1 MIYRVKKQKNE
12 MDTYVLYDVNRMPQ
26 ACYAEDRGDIIE
38 FDSSLD
44 RAVFFTKLFIPGFGG
59 ALLFADNCKEGYP
72 PGEEAIDFYYEAA
85 RSRMH
90 ALDQY
95 KKEVIANYGQIPVQA
110 EDRLKRASELLM
122 QGAVS
127 EEASLKILCELLWA
141 GEEIVSF
148 ESRSKIA
155 RTGLRD
161 DFLVGCST
169 KGFTDSTPEWKR
181 YFSELFNCV
190 CVPTHWGIVEPE
202 QGEKH
207 YDVLD
212 EMIRWSK
219 AQGMV
224 VRGHALYWFSPNWEC
239 NTWIEKLSYEEVKK
253 LVLERIDFLTREYRD
268 YFDLVDFNEPIQANA
283 KNMTFDEHF
292 AIMKEAYAIVRRN
305 APDCKLMLNIFNEW
319 QELYGLNRSDLNR
332 IQKDYG
338 QIKSIQP
345 RDNEWCVTIYEY
357 LDRCV
362 AEGLHFDCLGI
373 QWHDHPYDLFS
384 SREIIKNWYNR
395 YHLPIHLTELEVSSS
410 DKPASLVQF
419 GRPFPATHLYWHD
432 TWNEEIQS
440 EWFQSFLELMYS
452 LDEVK
457 EFSTFSFCDAPKQ
470 WGSYTDKYPVAR
482 RFQVGAIAYAGLLDE
497 DEQPKPSYYGLKY
510 AMKRLGIKKHL
521 PGQGE
526 EGLS

>member
-1 MIYRVKKQKNE
+1 MIYRVKKQKNA

-26 ACYAEDRGDIIE
+26 ASYAEDRGDFMEFESPIE
-38 FDSSLD
+38 K
-44 RAVFFTKLFIPGFGG
+44 AVFFTKVFIPGFGG

-72 PGEEAIDFYYEAA
+72 PDGEPIDFYYEAA
-85 RSRMH
+85 RSRLH
-90 ALDQY
+90 ALEVF
-95 KKEVIANYGQIPVQA
+95 KEGVTAAYGYIPAKA
-110 EDRLKRASELLM
+110 EERLDKVRKMLAA
-122 QGAVS
+122 GAVPETVS
-127 EEASLKILCELLWA
+127 LEALCELLWA
-141 GEEIVSF
+141 GEEMVSF
-148 ESRSKIA
+148 EAKSKIA
-155 RTGLRD
+155 RNGLRD
-161 DFLVGCST
+161 DFMVGCST
-169 KGFTDSTPEWKR
+169 KGFTESTPEWKQ
-181 YFSELFNCV
+181 YFSDLFNCV

-202 QGEKH
+202 RGDKH

-212 EMIRWSK
+212 EMIKWSK
-219 AQGMV
+219 EQGMI
-224 VRGHALYWFSPNWEC
+224 VRGHALVWFSPNWEC

-253 LVLERIDFLTREYRD
+253 LVLERVDFLTTEYKD

-305 APDCKLMLNIFNEW
+305 VPNCRLMLNFFNEW

-345 RDNEWCVTIYEY
+345 RDNEWCVTVYEY

-362 AEGLHFDCLGI
+362 AEGMDFDCIGI

-384 SREIIKNWYNR
+384 SREIIKNWYSR
-395 YHLPIHLTELEVSSS
+395 YHMPIHLTELEVSSS
-410 DKPASLVQF
+410 DAPASKVMF
-419 GRPFPATHLYWHD
+419 GRPFPATNLYWHD

-470 WGSYTDKYPVAR
+470 WGSYTEQYPSAK
-482 RFQVGAIAYAGLLDE
+482 RFQVGALAYAGLLDE
-497 DEQPKPSYYGLKY
+497 DEKPKPAYYGLKY
-510 AMKRLGIKKHL
+510 AMKHLGIEKH
-521 PGQGE
+521 PMK
-526 EGLS
+526 

>member
-12 MDTYVLYDVNRMPQ
+12 MNTYVLYDVNRMPQ
-26 ACYAEDRGDIIE
+26 ACYAEDRGDRIE
-38 FDSSLD
+38 FDSPLD

-59 ALLFADNCKEGYP
+59 ALLFADNNKEGYA
-72 PGEEAIDFYYEAA
+72 PGGEPLDFYYEAA
-85 RSRMH
+85 RSRLY
-90 ALDQY
+90 ALEQY
-95 KKEVIANYGQIPVQA
+95 KKEVVEHYGLIPAQA
-110 EDRLKRASELLM
+110 ESRLKRASELLAP
-122 QGAVS
+122 GIVS
-127 EEASLKILCELLWA
+127 EEVSLQILCELLWA

-148 ESRSKIA
+148 ESKSKIA
-155 RTGLRD
+155 RNGLRD

-169 KGFTDSTPEWKR
+169 KGFTESSPDWKK
-181 YFSELFNCV
+181 YFRELFNCV
-190 CVPTHWGIVEPE
+190 CVPTHWGILEPE
-202 QGEKH
+202 QGDKH

-212 EMIRWSK
+212 EMIKWSK
-219 AQGMV
+219 EQGMI
-224 VRGHALYWFSPNWEC
+224 VRGHALFWFSPNWEC
-239 NTWIEKLSYEEVKK
+239 NTWIENLSYEEVKK
-253 LVLERIDFLTREYRD
+253 LVLERIDFLTREYKD

-345 RDNEWCVTIYEY
+345 RDKEWCVTIYEY

-362 AEGLHFDCLGI
+362 AEGIQFDCLGI

-384 SREIIKNWYNR
+384 SREIIKNWYDR

-410 DKPASLVQF
+410 DKPASLVQM

-470 WGSYTDKYPVAR
+470 WGSYTEKYPVAK

-497 DEQPKPSYYGLKY
+497 EEQPKPSYYGLKY
-510 AMKRLGIKKHL
+510 AMQRLGIKKHPL
-521 PGQGE
+521 K
-526 EGLS
+526 